1 MVVQCMSLGLY
12 GIDAYEVAVE
22 ADISEGMPV
31 FDIVGLPDAAVKE
44 SRERVRSSIKNM
56 GFEFPLGRITVNL
69 APADTRKEGPIYDL
83 PILVAIMQAT
93 GQIRAVSSSFAF
105 IGELSLG
112 GRLRPVRGVLPM
124 VIKARQNGYKRVYV
138 PKENGAEGAVVS
150 GIEVRPVADVLEL
163 YGDLSGKREITPAK
177 PVLDSE
183 QPLPEYPDFS
193 QVKGQYEAKRAMEVA
208 AAGGHNILLIGPPG
222 SGKSMLAKRLPSIL
236 PDMSFDEMIETTK
249 IHSIAGILPPGS
261 PLVRSRPFRSPHHTV
276 SAAGLSGGGTVP
288 KPGEIS
294 LAHNGV
300 LFLDELP
307 EFNRSSLEVLRQ
319 PIEDGVV
326 TISRV
331 SGSLCYPCSVML
343 VAAMNP
349 CPCGYFGHPSRSCT
363 CSKNAVHRYLSRVS
377 GPLLDRLDLHVEVP
391 AVNYDELSSSSV
403 GESSA
408 QIKLRVNRAR
418 QVQRER
424 YRGRAIRCNARL
436 TPAAQKEFC
445 ILDDKASIL
454 LKRAFETM
462 GFSARAYDRVLKV
475 SRTIADLD
483 NSEVIKQNH
492 IAEAI
497 QYRNL
502 DRKYWSGGLN
512 G

>member
-1 MVVQCMSLGLY
+1 
-12 GIDAYEVAVE
+12 
-22 ADISEGMPV
+22 
-31 FDIVGLPDAAVKE
+31 
-44 SRERVRSSIKNM
+44 
-56 GFEFPLGRITVNL
+56 
-69 APADTRKEGPIYDL
+69 
-83 PILVAIMQAT
+83 
-93 GQIRAVSSSFAF
+93 
-105 IGELSLG
+105 
-112 GRLRPVRGVLPM
+112 M

-163 YGDLSGKREITPAK
+163 YRDLSGKKEITPAE

-363 CSKNAVHRYLSRVS
+363 CSKMPFTATCPGCRVH
-377 GPLLDRLDLHVEVP
+377 
-391 AVNYDELSSSSV
+391 
-403 GESSA
+403 
-408 QIKLRVNRAR
+408 
-418 QVQRER
+418 
-424 YRGRAIRCNARL
+424 C
-436 TPAAQKEFC
+436 
-445 ILDDKASIL
+445 SI
-454 LKRAFETM
+454 
-462 GFSARAYDRVLKV
+462 G
-475 SRTIADLD
+475 
-483 NSEVIKQNH
+483 
-492 IAEAI
+492 
-497 QYRNL
+497 
-502 DRKYWSGGLN
+502 
-512 G
+512 

>member
-1 MVVQCMSLGLY
+1 MVVQSKSMGLF
-12 GIDAYEVAVE
+12 GLDAYVIDVE
-22 ADISEGMPV
+22 ADVTGGMPA
-31 FDIVGLPDAAVKE
+31 FDIVGLPDTAVKE
-44 SRERVRSSIKNM
+44 SRDRVRASMKNM
-56 GFEFPLGRITVNL
+56 GFDFPLGRITVNL
-69 APADTRKEGPIYDL
+69 APADTKKEGPFYDL

-93 GQIRAVSSSFAF
+93 GQLMPVNPSYAF
-105 IGELSLG
+105 IGELSLS
-112 GRLRPVRGVLPM
+112 GRLRAVRGVLPM
-124 VIKARQNGYKRVYV
+124 VIKARQCGFERIYV
-138 PKENGAEGAVVS
+138 PAKNGAEGAVVS
-150 GIEVRPVADVLEL
+150 GIEVRPVDDIVQLHN
-163 YGDLSGKREITPAK
+163 DLSGRCEIAPAK
-177 PVLDSE
+177 PVQTQEKDLS
-183 QPLPEYPDFS
+183 EYPDFS
-193 QVKGQYEAKRAMEVA
+193 QVRGQLEAKRAMEVA

-236 PDMSFDEMIETTK
+236 PDMSFEEMIETTK
-249 IHSIAGILPPGS
+249 IHSIAGVLPPGA
-261 PLVRSRPFRSPHHTV
+261 PLVRHRPFRAPHHTV
-276 SAAGLSGGGTVP
+276 SAAGLSGGGAVP

-319 PIEDGVV
+319 PLEDGVV

-331 SGSLCYPCSVML
+331 SGSLSYPCSVML

-349 CPCGYFGHPSRSCT
+349 CPCGYFGHPTRSCT
-363 CSKNAVHRYLSRVS
+363 CAKGAVQRYLARVS

-391 AVNYDELSSSSV
+391 AVNYDELNSDTQ

-408 QIKLRVNRAR
+408 EIKARVNAAR
-418 QVQRER
+418 QLQRQR
-424 YRGRAIRCNARL
+424 YSGTNVRCNARL
-436 TPAAQKEFC
+436 TPSTLKQFC
-445 ILDDKASIL
+445 VMDDRASML
-454 LKRAFETM
+454 LKTAFEKM
-462 GFSARAYDRVLKV
+462 GFTARAYDRVLKV

-483 NSEVIKQNH
+483 GCEVINSSH

-502 DRKYWSGGLN
+502 DRKYWRN